1 MMAVT
6 ISVNN
11 DILTWAIARAGYE
24 LPDFA
29 EKYPRISD
37 WLSGAK
43 QPTVK
48 QLEDFSNKVHLPFGY
63 LFLPKPPNETIDF
76 PFFRTGRKEGT
87 NRVSLNVYDT
97 ILDLQRRQAWL
108 IDYLQELGSHPLP
121 YVGWFNSQA
130 SPVDVVQDIRHTL
143 GLGQSW
149 AAGCPTWED
158 ALDTLVKKIE
168 EIGIIVVFSGIVGNN
183 THRVIPV
190 EECRGF
196 VLVDEYV
203 PFMLVNNADAK
214 AAQLF
219 TIVHELAHVWLGQ
232 SAGFDFRQLM
242 PSDNPTERLC
252 NQVAAEF
259 LVPEALLRAHWTGVA
274 DIRKL
279 VTKFKVSKIVIA
291 RRALDLGLISRATF
305 FQVYNTYMAEFAAKK
320 QGQEFGGNFYY
331 TARKRVSPTF
341 AAYVDSAVK
350 TDKLL
355 YRDAYKLTGLSGKTY
370 ETFITEHLTKT

>member
-259 LVPEALLRAHWTGVA
+259 LMPEALLRAHWTGVA

-320 QGQEFGGNFYY
+320 QGQESGGNCYY